1 MSNQK
6 KVVHSQGR
14 EIIYNVYKFMKN
26 EKDCGEVSIPLNRL
40 QKRVAEATGVG
51 ICTLRRIIQEAENKP
66 VGSKFTS
73 PRKKINQPK
82 PKQSVDQYEE
92 EIIRNIIYT
101 YADIHKRRPTMKA
114 VYEAV
119 KDEGG
124 VNFTGKIRSFRRLV
138 HKIGFRWKK
147 TQDNRKTLVEKFD
160 IKAKRVEY
168 LRRITRY
175 REEGWNIIYCD
186 ETYLHS
192 SHTSPLAWDDGSNR
206 CLKVPVGKGSRLII
220 LHAGGATG
228 FVPNALTIFKSG
240 TKSGDYH
247 HEMNSEN
254 FMKWLTE
261 KFVKNVSAKSVL
273 VVDNASYHNVPVQAS
288 PTSAWK
294 KADMQK
300 WLMERGIFFE
310 QKCTKAE
317 LYGIIKVHKPVH
329 KIYKIDQILAES
341 NIPVLRLP
349 PYHPELNPIEKI
361 WALMKNHVAA
371 YNTTFKLDDVRKL
384 AEAKFEAVTVQQWQN
399 ICSHVE
405 KIEVEYMKR
414 EYIVDEVEDL
424 IISINGEES
433 DESDFFLS
441 SDEEQVDEKEVQG
454 RSSSSNLADLGCEL
468 LT

>member
-1 MSNQK
+1 
-6 KVVHSQGR
+6 
-14 EIIYNVYKFMKN
+14 MKN

-40 QKRVAEATGVG
+40 QERVAEATGVG
-51 ICTLRRIIQEAENKP
+51 ICTLRRIIKEAENKP

-82 PKQSVDQYEE
+82 PKQSVDQYSQKKTNNE
-92 EIIRNIIYT
+92 
-101 YADIHKRRPTMKA
+101 A
-114 VYEAV
+114 VFEAV
-119 KDEGG
+119 KDEEG
-124 VNFTGKIRSFRRLV
+124 VNFTGKIGSFRCLV

-168 LRRITRY
+168 LRRIKRY

-206 CLKVPVGKGSRLII
+206 CLKAPVGKGSRLII

-228 FVPNALTIFKSG
+228 F
-240 TKSGDYH
+240 
-247 HEMNSEN
+247 NSEN

-317 LYGIIKVHKPVH
+317 LY
-329 KIYKIDQILAES
+329 
-341 NIPVLRLP
+341 
-349 PYHPELNPIEKI
+349 
-361 WALMKNHVAA
+361 A

-405 KIEVEYMKR
+405 KIEVAYMKR

-454 RSSSSNLADLGCEL
+454 GSSSSNLADLGCEL